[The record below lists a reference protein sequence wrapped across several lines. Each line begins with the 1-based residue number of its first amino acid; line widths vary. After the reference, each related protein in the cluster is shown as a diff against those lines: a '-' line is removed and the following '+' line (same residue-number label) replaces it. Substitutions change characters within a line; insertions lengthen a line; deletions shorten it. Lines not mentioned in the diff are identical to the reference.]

1 MKYLLLDTNIYL
13 DMIIDRKNNVSNK
26 LLESF
31 IKLLD
36 YKEITLVVPSIVKYE
51 TNKHIKEQLN
61 EVGNNIDR
69 ALDSIKNIYGING
82 YSIEGLKV
90 KTYKDNTRKEL
101 TKLREYFESNKENYL
116 EEIENL
122 IDKLFSHENSI
133 IIPEEKII
141 TSCFL
146 RRTYK
151 KAPFHH
157 ESKDCYA
164 DGIIVETLLNI
175 SEYVT
180 INEGDMIYFVSGNTS
195 DFSDSNIKV
204 NLHNDIILDLKNLGM
219 DNIVKYILR
228 FNQLVAVELKNEV
241 ENANLKEEFE
251 KELKEQENLFYSDMK
266 DMERNS
272 IGLQSLSHYESYFEE
287 CFYESGFSN
296 NVISLFER
304 LEKCYTEI
312 EELYLFYS
320 DEFQSFVMNYD
331 CKKIQD
337 FVGELCVLLSI
348 DEDECTI
355 NTIMEILDVI
365 DSKIK
370 AFDYSD
376 IDIGLPDSLEYGND
390 IEFYGKNKEKYI
402 LEMDPLLLT
411 PDDGGSDSL
420 ELRIVDNKKNNIA
433 NANIEI
439 NYGYVEFND
448 EGNVGDA
455 CDEEITYNFDY
466 LVEKLEEIVDGLET
480 IVREESALRIK
491 LETFMGNF

>member
-1 MKYLLLDTNIYL
+1 M
-13 DMIIDRKNNVSNK
+13 
-26 LLESF
+26 
-31 IKLLD
+31 
-36 YKEITLVVPSIVKYE
+36 
-51 TNKHIKEQLN
+51 
-61 EVGNNIDR
+61 
-69 ALDSIKNIYGING
+69 
-82 YSIEGLKV
+82 
-90 KTYKDNTRKEL
+90 
-101 TKLREYFESNKENYL
+101 
-116 EEIENL
+116 

-141 TSCFL
+141 TFCFL

-251 KELKEQENLFYSDMK
+251 QELKEQENLFYSDMK

>member
-1 MKYLLLDTNIYL
+1 
-13 DMIIDRKNNVSNK
+13 MIIDRKNNVSNK

-101 TKLREYFESNKENYL
+101 TKLREYFERNKESYL
-116 EEIENL
+116 EEIKNL

-175 SEYVT
+175 SEYIT

-195 DFSDSNIKV
+195 DFSDSDIKA
-204 NLHNDIILDLKNLGM
+204 NLHNDIIFDLKNKKM

-228 FNQLVAVELKNEV
+228 FNKLVAVELKNEV

-251 KELKEQENLFYSDMK
+251 QDLKEQEELFYSDIK

-272 IGLQSLSHYESYFEE
+272 IGLQSLSYYESYFEE
-287 CFYESGFSN
+287 CFYESDLSN
-296 NVISLFER
+296 NVVSLFER
-304 LEKCYTEI
+304 LEECYTKL
-312 EELYLFYS
+312 EELYLFYC

-337 FVGELCVLLSI
+337 FVSELCALLSI
-348 DEDECTI
+348 SEDDCTI
-355 NTIMEILDVI
+355 KTIMKILEVI

-370 AFDYSD
+370 AFDYSG
-376 IDIGLPDSLEYGND
+376 IDTRLPDSLVYGDN
-390 IEFYGKNKEKYI
+390 IEFYGKNNKKYI

-420 ELRIVDNKKNNIA
+420 ELRLLDNEKNNIA

-439 NYGYVEFND
+439 IYGYVEFND
-448 EGNVGDA
+448 EGNIGDA
-455 CDEEITYNFDY
+455 CDEQITYNFDC
-466 LVEKLEEIVDGLET
+466 LIEKLKEIVDDFET
-480 IVREESALRIK
+480 TVKEESDLRIQFESLMRK
-491 LETFMGNF
+491 FN